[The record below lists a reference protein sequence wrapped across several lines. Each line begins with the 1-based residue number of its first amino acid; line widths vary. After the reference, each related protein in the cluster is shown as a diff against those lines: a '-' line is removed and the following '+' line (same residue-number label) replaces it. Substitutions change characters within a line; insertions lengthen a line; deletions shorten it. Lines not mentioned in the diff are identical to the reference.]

1 MIEGALDKSQIFYLV
16 CFVHEVFY
24 FLPNLSAKMSG
35 FGEKY
40 PVFMINPQS
49 CDTLARRW
57 FI

>member
-1 MIEGALDKSQIFYLV
+1 V

-24 FLPNLSAKMSG
+24 FLPNLSARISG
-35 FGEKY
+35 FGEKC